1 MEYEFVIPL
10 DAVDF
15 TDLNDMVEQACRLS
29 GKKAQVKR
37 QLVIVTDDFHLS
49 QMFESFCEL
58 LAVEP
63 SKNGKSNG
71 AKGTKSTKAPRA
83 PKVQTEMGR
92 ASRRIVDT
100 GEILSLVE
108 LKKQMADGLVSSGTV
123 VENHR
128 GERFVVMGGELIK
141 EPQT

>member
-1 MEYEFVIPL
+1 MEYEVVIPL

-37 QLVIVTDDFHLS
+37 QLVIVTDDLNLS
-49 QMFESFCEL
+49 MMFDSFCSSLGE
-58 LAVEP
+58 ASSKSGRKAAKVQKEP
-63 SKNGKSNG
+63 R
-71 AKGTKSTKAPRA
+71 APRA
-83 PKVQTEMGR
+83 PKALKEQMGR

-100 GEILSLVE
+100 GEVLSLVE
-108 LKKQMADGLVSSGTV
+108 LKKRLDDTWEGV
-123 VENHR
+123 VIENHR

-141 EPQT
+141 EPTA